1 MQISDCDYAT
11 SSGVDLSASLEMKT
25 ESTFIECIGQTYF
38 DFMTNINNEN
48 NKGDNNE

>member
-11 SSGVDLSASLEMKT
+11 SGGVDLSTSLEMKT

-38 DFMTNINNEN
+38 DFMTDTNNE
-48 NKGDNNE
+48 DNNE